1 MHDDSHTSQN
11 FIVRVT
17 FGNGLNL
24 EISVPVSVLK
34 HILVALGQEEVIP
47 GWLVHLLL
55 VSAQAEES

>member
-1 MHDDSHTSQN
+1 MHDDPHPSQD
-11 FIVRVT
+11 FVVRVT
-17 FGNGLNL
+17 FRNGLDL
-24 EISVPVSVLK
+24 EISAPVSVLK